1 MATPAEVSHV
11 LQRNGKRIEERIDVA
26 CQRAGRSRAEVTVVA
41 ITKYVDATT
50 TKLLYETGQH
60 ELGESR
66 PQIIWEKAAAIPEA
80 HWHLVGHL
88 QRNKVART
96 LPLVSLIHS
105 VDSFRLL
112 QAINDEAGKL
122 NKVQEVLLELHLTE
136 EETKSGFSS
145 EKWPQLPSY
154 VAGLKHVKVT
164 GLMGM
169 AALEGTPDKA
179 RKTFSRLRELRDRW
193 QLLFAAPHRLHHLS
207 MGMTG
212 DFELAILEG
221 ATMVRIGSAFFEGI
235 LPGK

>member
-1 MATPAEVSHV
+1 MATPAEVSHL
-11 LQRNGKRIEERIDVA
+11 LQRNGNRIEERMAAA
-26 CQRAGRSRAEVTVVA
+26 CYRAGRSRSEVTVVA
-41 ITKYVDATT
+41 ISKYVDVAT
-50 TKLLYETGQH
+50 TKLLFEAGQH
-60 ELGESR
+60 DLGESR
-66 PQIIWEKAAAIPEA
+66 PQVIWEKVAAIPEA
-80 HWHLVGHL
+80 RWHLVGHL

-112 QAINDEAGKL
+112 QAINEEAAKL
-122 NKVQEVLLELHLTE
+122 NKVQEILLELHLTD

-145 EKWPQLPSY
+145 EEWPQLPSH
-154 VAGLKHVKVT
+154 VAGLNHIKVT

-169 AALEGTPDKA
+169 AALEGTPDEA
-179 RKTFSRLRELRDRW
+179 RQTFARLRELRDQW
-193 QLLFAAPHRLHHLS
+193 QPLLASPHQLHHLS

-221 ATMVRIGSAFFEGI
+221 ATIVRIGSAFFEGI